1 MTYGCCRYTEEAQID
16 GTYMMCRQDSVA
28 RAAKFLAGVSSL
40 SLQVL
45 HLVLLHFLS
54 CMAQVFF

>member
-45 HLVLLHFLS
+45 NAVLLHFLS